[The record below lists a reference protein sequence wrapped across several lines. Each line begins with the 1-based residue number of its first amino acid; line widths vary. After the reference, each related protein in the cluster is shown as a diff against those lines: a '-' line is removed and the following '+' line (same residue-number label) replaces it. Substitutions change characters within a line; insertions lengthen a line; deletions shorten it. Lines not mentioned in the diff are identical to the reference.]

1 MLSSGVTLIFSMMGV
16 VNFAH
21 ASFYMLGA
29 YFAYQISSAVGFW
42 PALVLAPICA
52 GILGAALER
61 WGLRGVRQHGHVA
74 EMLFTFS
81 FVLIIQE
88 AVQLIWGRVAVPYAI
103 PEELSFS
110 ISAGVGINYPVYRLF
125 MVGIS
130 VGMFAALLLLITKT
144 RIGII
149 VQASLTHPEMVGFL
163 GHNVPKVFTFVFGFG
178 CGLAGLAGVI
188 GGNMFST
195 DPGMAHALG
204 AIAFVVVVVGGLGSL
219 GGALIASLLIGLL
232 QNVSISVDGSLAD
245 LFRLANIQVGTTG
258 PIAELMHLSLNR
270 VAPLLPYLLMVVI
283 LAVRPR
289 GLLGRRI

>member
-1 MLSSGVTLIFSMMGV
+1 M
-16 VNFAH
+16 H
-21 ASFYMLGA
+21 HFYMLGA

-81 FVLIIQE
+81 FVLIIQRLCSLFGDE
-88 AVQLIWGRVAVPYAI
+88 WQYLTPSLRSF
-103 PEELSFS
+103 SFS

-178 CGLAGLAGVI
+178 CGLAGLAG
-188 GGNMFST
+188 
-195 DPGMAHALG
+195 
-204 AIAFVVVVVGGLGSL
+204 
-219 GGALIASLLIGLL
+219 
-232 QNVSISVDGSLAD
+232 
-245 LFRLANIQVGTTG
+245 R
-258 PIAELMHLSLNR
+258 
-270 VAPLLPYLLMVVI
+270 Y
-283 LAVRPR
+283 
-289 GLLGRRI
+289 RR